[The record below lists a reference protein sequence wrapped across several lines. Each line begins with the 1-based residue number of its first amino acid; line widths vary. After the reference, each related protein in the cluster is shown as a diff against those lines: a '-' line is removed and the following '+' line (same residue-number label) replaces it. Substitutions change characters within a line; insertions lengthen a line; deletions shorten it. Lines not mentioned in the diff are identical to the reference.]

1 VTETAPPA
9 GPAASSWY
17 RREALEHRTGSHLGG
32 AAVRLDAGWIR
43 WPAVLLMAATGATLG
58 FGLVAR
64 LPVRVAGP
72 AVVAGAPGGSGP
84 PVVLALVPAGAEP
97 RPTPGSAIE
106 FLPDSGAPVVL
117 AVHAVGLDG
126 ATPVAAGL
134 RCALE
139 ARAARDRGTSAPS
152 LLLEA
157 LPGPADAAGR
167 ASAADLVPGTQGRV
181 RMTVGRQR
189 VILALFPDLEKVWP
203 RARG

>member
-1 VTETAPPA
+1 MTETAPPA
-9 GPAASSWY
+9 GPAAPSLY

-32 AAVRLDAGWIR
+32 DAVRLDAGWIR
-43 WPAVLLMAATGATLG
+43 WPAALLMAATGATLS

-84 PVVLALVPAGAEP
+84 PVVLALVPAGAEA
-97 RPTPGSAIE
+97 RPTPGSAVE
-106 FLPDSGAPVVL
+106 FRPDSGAPVAL

-139 ARAARDRGTSAPS
+139 ARAVRDRGTSAPS
-152 LLLEA
+152 VLLEA
-157 LPGPADAAGR
+157 IPARAAAGSR
-167 ASAADLVPGTQGRV
+167 APAADLVPGTEGRV
-181 RMTVGRQR
+181 RITVGRQR
-189 VILALFPDLEKVWP
+189 VIFALFPDLEKVWP